1 MAGHQCSRSTR
12 FRARRNG
19 TSACLC
25 AKDGRIER
33 RFDVIAAAI
42 LASALGALAWALSQI
57 GLVVAAA
64 TSIVVPLQ
72 LR

>member
-1 MAGHQCSRSTR
+1 M
-12 FRARRNG
+12 
-19 TSACLC
+19 
-25 AKDGRIER
+25 
-33 RFDVIAAAI
+33 IAAAI

-64 TSIVVPLQ
+64 TSIVGAFTVAITPTAGINTQ